1 MIKKQYIAALALV
14 FVALWLIYQR
24 TSTAS
29 INRENIARETSM
41 NRENI
46 ERESKLRSSRNSS
59 DASRANARTKK
70 TQTASSDAPVTSK
83 SLIDSI
89 NSTRD
94 WKKLVPVLFA
104 EGEGQGL
111 DVKRAAGLRIQ
122 QIFTEMSED
131 ELMAA
136 HMEINGFPSDDR
148 VSLLEAV
155 ILKNLELHHP
165 EYAFSQHIAN
175 YKNDWNITDGLSR
188 FHLWLARD
196 PAAATAWYE
205 SEVAKGT
212 FDEKRGQ
219 NYRLQHI
226 RLRQPFE
233 AGFIRSLLISD
244 PAAAESRMNQM
255 PPEQRASFI
264 SSYFEASESDPTAL
278 VDLIRKT
285 VSKEEQAELVASKA
299 IPYDHIYHPAK
310 VLEGF
315 SRINATPEERSA
327 LLQAHASR
335 YLTHDTFN
343 DASLKRYREWAL
355 AIEPSSADRSTGL
368 AFAQYAK
375 KNQWR
380 ERHIT
385 KLAIDYHS
393 MGAGDDFIIGFVEG
407 SGTSRT
413 PLPLESARALAMK
426 IADQNRRNQILEK
439 IQ

>member
-14 FVALWLIYQR
+14 LVATWLIYQR
-24 TSTAS
+24 ISTAS
-29 INRENIARETSM
+29 INRDNIAREASM
-41 NRENI
+41 NRDNI

-70 TQTASSDAPVTSK
+70 TESSSSDAPVTSK
-83 SLIDSI
+83 SLIDTI

-94 WKKLVPVLFA
+94 WKKLVPVIFA
-104 EGEGQGL
+104 EGEAQGL
-111 DVKRAAGLRIQ
+111 DVKRAAGLRIE
-122 QIFTEMSED
+122 QIFREMSED

-136 HMEINGFPSDDR
+136 HTEINDFSSDDR
-148 VSLLEAV
+148 VALLEAA
-155 ILKNLELHHP
+155 ILENLELHNP

-175 YKNDWNITDGLSR
+175 YKNDWNINEGLSR

-212 FDEKRGQ
+212 FDEASEQ
-219 NYRLQHI
+219 NY

-244 PAAAESRMNQM
+244 PAAAESRMNQI
-255 PPEQRASFI
+255 PPEHRKELVI
-264 SSYFEASESDPTAL
+264 SYLDASENDPKAL

-285 VSKEEQAELVASKA
+285 VSKEEQVELVVSKA
-299 IPYDHIYHPAK
+299 MPHEDIFDSAK
-310 VLEGF
+310 ALEGL
-315 SRINATPEERSA
+315 SRINATPEERSVFV
-327 LLQAHASR
+327 QAHASR

-343 DASLKRYREWAL
+343 DASLKRYREWSL
-355 AIEPSSADRSTGL
+355 AIEPRSADRFTGL

-375 KNQWR
+375 ENQWR

-426 IADQNRRNQILEK
+426 IADQTRRNQILEK
-439 IQ
+439 LQ